1 MTRTWRMLGAALL
14 GAVLSACELETP
26 KLASASV
33 STYQAGEPLRSWQ
46 LSPARLASLE
56 AWLAKHRTGWSPDRA
71 TYVPRVLISA
81 TGTDGSSWSIHV
93 LGTVVVVVGG
103 SVQLK
108 QSFAGTEIDS
118 LVAGIGLRT

>member
-1 MTRTWRMLGAALL
+1 MTKTFRMLAAALL
-14 GAVLSACELETP
+14 CAVLNACDLETP

-33 STYQAGEPLRSWQ
+33 SIYQAGQPLRSWQ

-56 AWLAKHRTGWSPDRA
+56 AWLANHRTGWSPDSA

-81 TGTDGSSWSIHV
+81 AGTDGSSWGIYV
-93 LGTVVVVVGG
+93 LGTVVVVAGG

-108 QSFAGTEIDS
+108 QSFARIEIDS
-118 LVAGIGLRT
+118 LSAAIGVGT